1 MSIKKN
7 ILIPLLII
15 FVCIFAIV
23 LYNNN
28 QIKEINNLSF
38 VGDWSA
44 KELLA
49 AGTCNPST
57 HNVKGWFYAYPIG
70 PISLNCGNCDTN
82 GDGVIDNSACGNVGA
97 SIADY
102 GVNINDDKTLSG
114 YAWSP
119 AIGPIS
125 FNKNEI
131 CASSVCQATDFPV
144 NNTNIKHSAQVKW
157 VESGTAKIIGWARA
171 LGGCSFNGTKCTTN
185 SAGSDAGGWDGWIKF
200 DKDATI
206 NFTKEGS
213 VYNTIIKTEDSKHKI
228 LGNAW
233 GGDLLDTRTPPS
245 AVLGEIRVINAET
258 TYNPNNAC
266 PEKAP
271 VAEFKLGC
279 RNGDVDYGGICYF
292 DFGNGVNLINK
303 STDPD
308 DVRCSLNTNI
318 KTSEWWTD
326 DGGYVYYSNGKENS
340 SFVPYSYAEYMEY
353 ISLIVKDYQGLEN
366 QKDGTFTMRRAIV
379 PNFSCCI
386 KDGSTDCSINGHF
399 KNCNSQYFK
408 DLTVTE
414 EDARLYLRDNASLTT
429 DHTIPA
435 KNQTINSRTWF
446 YNGINVGS
454 GETADIPIKK
464 DGKIILTACDT
475 STLCN
480 SKEKNLSEIFGKII
494 KNPDFKEIPFD

>member
-7 ILIPLLII
+7 ILIPLLIT
-15 FVCIFAIV
+15 FVCVFAIV

-49 AGTCNPST
+49 AGTCNPSA
-57 HNVKGWFYAYPIG
+57 HNVKGWAYAYPIG

-131 CASSVCQATDFPV
+131 CASSVCQATDFPA

-185 SAGSDAGGWDGWIKF
+185 IAGSDAGGWDGWIKF

-213 VYNTIIKTEDSKHKI
+213 VYNTIIKTENSKHKI

-279 RNGDVDYGGICYF
+279 LNGEVSSSGTCYF
-292 DFGNGVNLINK
+292 NVGSNVNLLNK
-303 STDPD
+303 SSDPD
-308 DVRCSLNTNI
+308 EVPCSLSNDI
-318 KTSEWWTD
+318 KTSTWSPV
-326 DGGYVYYSNGKENS
+326 GGTVSGKANS
-340 SFVPYSYAEYMEY
+340 SFSPTNTASYTQN
-353 ISLIVKDYQGLEN
+353 ISLTVEDYQGLTSDPFN
-366 QKDGTFTMRRAIV
+366 GSWTLKKAIQT
-379 PNFSCCI
+379 NFSCCI
-386 KDGSTDCSINGHF
+386 KNVNGGSDCSANSHF